1 MIKSINLLIVGR
13 PISKKNSRLWIK
25 RGVKRFLVPS
35 EAYSTFESD
44 AILQIRK
51 QLRGKRG
58 PIFSGNVHVE
68 YEFRM
73 KGLIRAD
80 ADNLMA
86 GINDILQKAGVI
98 ADDNFITDGCFKK
111 ISGCKDWETTV
122 IIMSPID
129 KISLS

>member
-35 EAYSTFESD
+35 KAYSTFETD
-44 AILQIRK
+44 AIIQIKK
-51 QLRGKRG
+51 QTKGALR
-58 PIFSGNVHVE
+58 PIFSNEVYVD

-73 KGLIRAD
+73 KGSIRAD
-80 ADNLMA
+80 TDNLMV

-98 ADDNFITDGCFKK
+98 ADDNLITGGFFNK
-111 ISGCKDWETTV
+111 ISGYKDWETNVV
-122 IIMSPID
+122 IYY
-129 KISLS
+129 L